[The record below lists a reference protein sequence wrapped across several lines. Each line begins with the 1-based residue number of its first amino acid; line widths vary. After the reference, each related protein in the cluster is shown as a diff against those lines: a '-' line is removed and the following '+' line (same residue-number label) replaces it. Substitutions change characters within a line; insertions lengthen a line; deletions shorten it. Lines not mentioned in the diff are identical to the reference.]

1 MKESRLPFP
10 ELTVEEAAA
19 MVSHG
24 DTIGFSG
31 FTPAG
36 AAKAIPRAIA
46 KRAEAE
52 HAAGRPFKIGVVTG
66 ASTGDSLDGRLAA
79 ADAISWRTPYQ
90 SNSHLR
96 KAINSGR
103 TRFFDMHLSQVQPW
117 VRTKFLGEFAF
128 AIVEAAD
135 VTAEGEITLTTS
147 VGASNTFL
155 QKAEKVLIEINANHP
170 ASLYGFHDIYEPKD
184 PPYRREIPIYNVRQ
198 RCGEPVVRIDPK
210 KIVGIVRTNE
220 PDEVAAF
227 KDPDAIT
234 TKIGQNVADFLAA
247 ERRIGRIPDCFLPIQ
262 SGVGNIANAVLGAM
276 GDHPDIPDF
285 EMYSEVIQ
293 DSVIDLMLRGRIKFA
308 SGTALTVTPD
318 KLQSVYDD
326 YDFFRRR
333 TVLRPQEISNSPE
346 IVRRLGIIT
355 INTAIEVDIFGNV
368 NSTHIMGNDLMNGI
382 GGSGDFTRNAYISIF
397 TCPSLAKSGAISP
410 IVPLCSHLDH
420 NEHSVQIVVTEQ
432 GVADLRGKDPLERS
446 VEIINK
452 CAHPDFREELL
463 GYSRDVA
470 GGHTPQTLDRAFAM
484 HQRFLETGNMHGV
497 EWAKASK

>member
-1 MKESRLPFP
+1 MNTQRLPFP
-10 ELTVEEAAA
+10 VLTPAEAAELI
-19 MVSHG
+19 SHG

-46 KRAEAE
+46 ERAKVE

-66 ASTGDSLDGRLAA
+66 ASTGDSLDGALAA
-79 ADAISWRTPYQ
+79 ADAIAWRTPYQ
-90 SNSHLR
+90 SNASLR
-96 KAINSGR
+96 KAINAGR

-117 VRTKFLGEFAF
+117 VRTKFLGDFPF

-155 QKAEKVLIEINANHP
+155 QKADRILLEINANHP
-170 ASLYGFHDIYEPKD
+170 ASLYGFHDIYEPND
-184 PPYRREIPIYNVRQ
+184 PPHRQAIPIYSVRQ
-198 RCGEPVVRIDPK
+198 RCGEPVVRVDPR
-210 KIVGIVRTNE
+210 KIVGIVYTNE

-227 KDPDAIT
+227 KPADPIT
-234 TKIGQNVADFLAA
+234 VKIGQNVADFLAA
-247 ERRIGRIPDCFLPIQ
+247 ERRIGRIPAEFLPIQ

-285 EMYSEVIQ
+285 DMYSEVIQ
-293 DSVIDLMLRGRIKFA
+293 DSVIDLMRRGRIRFA

-318 KLQSVYDD
+318 ILKTIYAD

-346 IVRRLGIIT
+346 IVRRLGIVT
-355 INTAIEVDIFGNV
+355 INTAIEADIFGNV
-368 NSTHIMGNDLMNGI
+368 NSTHIMGSSIMNGI

-397 TCPSLAKSGAISP
+397 TCPSLAKGGDITP
-410 IVPLCSHLDH
+410 IVPFCSHLDH
-420 NEHSVQIVVTEQ
+420 NEHSVQVLVTEQ
-432 GVADLRGKDPLERS
+432 GVADLRGKDPYERS
-446 VEIINK
+446 LEIIHK

-463 GYSRDVA
+463 SYSRDVL
-470 GGHTPQTLDRAFAM
+470 GGHTPQTLSRAFEM
-484 HQRFLETGNMHGV
+484 HQRFLETGTMHGAD
-497 EWAKASK
+497 WKPAT